1 MVAGPRVLVVQSA
14 PRDSPRRLGEW
25 WRADGLELDIVL
37 GYDAEPLPI
46 RLDHDAI
53 VVLGGGYLP
62 DDDARAPWLAPTRA
76 LVRDA
81 LNTHRPIFG
90 VCLGGQLLAHVAGG
104 RVRPDADASE
114 RGSTPVR
121 LRAEAHDDPLFRG
134 LPDIVM
140 ATENHID
147 AIDQLPPGA
156 AWLASTDR
164 CPHQAFRVGRRAWG
178 VQFHPEAPAADR
190 AADPAG
196 DPVLQA
202 LGDSATAEAAVW
214 REVARRFARVV
225 HEARDDHDH

>member
-1 MVAGPRVLVVQSA
+1 MVAGPRVLIVQSA

-25 WRADGLELDIVL
+25 WSEDGLELDVVL
-37 GYDAEPLPI
+37 AYDAQPLPA
-46 RLDHDAI
+46 RVDHDAI

-81 LNTHRPIFG
+81 LNAHRPVFG
-90 VCLGGQLLAHVAGG
+90 VCLGGQVLAHVAGG
-104 RVRPDADASE
+104 RVRHDAGASE
-114 RGSTPVR
+114 RGSTPVQ

-140 ATENHID
+140 ARENHVD
-147 AIDQLPPGA
+147 AIDLLPPGA

-178 VQFHPEAPAADR
+178 VQFHPEVPADDLADH
-190 AADPAG
+190 PAG
-196 DPVLQA
+196 QET
-202 LGDSATAEAAVW
+202 GDHVMAEAAVW

-225 HEARDDHDH
+225 RGARDDHGH